1 VAARGQ
7 PQGLPLQPN
16 QELGGMNT
24 TVAHKV
30 RESLRN
36 LLPDYVAVNL
46 LYYSVFRRLPDLKHP
61 KTFNEKIAW
70 RKLNQHDPRFRV
82 FSDKIAVKAEVAGL
96 IGEQHIIPTLW
107 TGDAPEAIPFDDLTP
122 PYVVKVNHSS
132 GRGLFIRAPQDVKK
146 QTIASSI
153 RKHLTSS
160 HGRRLREWGYLGI
173 PPRVLVERMVETPD
187 GDLLADYK
195 FFIYHGRAHFI
206 QFDCDRTRGLKLN
219 FYDREW
225 NLLPAKLRYPPT
237 SEPVPKPQNL
247 ARMIEIAER
256 IGAQFDFVR
265 VDLYSAPQGILFGEV
280 TFYPNAGL
288 EPFTPQEWDTTFGEP
303 WRL

>member
-1 VAARGQ
+1 MLRSAQHDRCPFSAAA
-7 PQGLPLQPN
+7 
-16 QELGGMNT
+16 NT
-24 TVAHKV
+24 MTGSVTHRV
-30 RESLRN
+30 REALRD
-36 LLPDYVAVNL
+36 LLPDYAAVNL

-70 RKLNQHDPRFRV
+70 RKLYQHDPRFRV
-82 FSDKIAVKAEVAGL
+82 FSDKISVKAEVAGL
-96 IGEQHIIPTLW
+96 IGEQHVIPTLW
-107 TGDAPEAIPFDDLTP
+107 TGDAPEAIPFDELAP

-132 GRGLFIRAPQDVKK
+132 GRSLFIRTPQDVKK
-146 QTIASSI
+146 QATASSI
-153 RKHLTSS
+153 REQLTSS
-160 HGRRLREWGYLGI
+160 HARRLREWGYLGI
-173 PPRVLVERMVETPD
+173 PPRVLVERTVETPD
-187 GDLLADYK
+187 GDLPADYK

-225 NLLPAKLRYPPT
+225 NLLPAKLRYPRT
-237 SEPVPKPQNL
+237 LAPVPKPQNL
-247 ARMIEIAER
+247 ARMIELAER
-256 IGAQFDFVR
+256 IAAQFDFVR
-265 VDLYSAPQGILFGEV
+265 VDLYSPPQGILFGEV